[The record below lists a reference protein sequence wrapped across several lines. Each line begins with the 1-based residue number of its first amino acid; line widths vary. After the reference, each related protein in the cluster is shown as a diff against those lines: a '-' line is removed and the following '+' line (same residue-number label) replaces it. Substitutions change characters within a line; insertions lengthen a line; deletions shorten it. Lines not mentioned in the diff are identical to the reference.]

1 MILFYIAVAA
11 SRTSAWFSDPDR
23 PAILFYIAVAAGVV
37 LTIAL
42 IEAGVYWLSTR
53 LPFGR
58 AVATALVATVVGGA
72 AAVAVAQFVVLAF
85 PRYNNGPLW
94 LAAAAPVG
102 VLVQLLVTVG
112 LNWSFERRRRLVWV
126 AAIVIS
132 LVTLL
137 ILLGL
142 GLLLIFVASAL

>member
-1 MILFYIAVAA
+1 V
-11 SRTSAWFSDPDR
+11 
-23 PAILFYIAVAAGVV
+23 ILFYIAVAAGSI
-37 LTIAL
+37 LAIAV
-42 IEAGVYWLSTR
+42 IEAGAYAWAAG

-72 AAVAVAQFVVLAF
+72 TAGAVAQFVVWAF
-85 PRYNNGPLW
+85 PHSSNGPLW

-112 LNWSFERRRRLVWV
+112 LNWSFERRRRLVW
-126 AAIVIS
+126 AAATVII

-142 GLLLIFVASAL
+142 GLLVAAVL

>member
-1 MILFYIAVAA
+1 MILFCLAIAA
-11 SRTSAWFSDPDR
+11 SKASAWSSDPDR
-23 PAILFYIAVAAGVV
+23 PGIVLCLAVAAGVV
-37 LTIAL
+37 LTIAA
-42 IEAGVYWLSTR
+42 IEAGVYSWATG

-72 AAVAVAQFVVLAF
+72 TAGAVAQFVVWAF
-85 PRYNNGPLW
+85 PHSSNGPLW

-126 AAIVIS
+126 AATVII
-132 LVTLL
+132 LVTLS

-142 GLLLIFVASAL
+142 GLLVAALV

>member
-1 MILFYIAVAA
+1 MILFYIAVG
-11 SRTSAWFSDPDR
+11 
-23 PAILFYIAVAAGVV
+23 AGVV
-37 LTIAL
+37 LTVAV
-42 IEAGVYWLSTR
+42 IEAGVYLWAAGM
-53 LPFGR
+53 PFGR
-58 AVATALVATVVGGA
+58 AVATALVATVVGGG

-85 PRYNNGPLW
+85 PHSNNGPLW

-126 AAIVIS
+126 AATVII
-132 LVTLL
+132 LVTLS

-142 GLLLIFVASAL
+142 GLLVAAVLPAVISPV